1 MTYPMSAEPARD
13 VRNNVGRTVMSM
25 IIAVTG
31 TPGVGKT
38 TVSKLLAERLKYRY
52 VNLRDYAF
60 EKGLGE
66 MKGDELELDVDELA
80 EKFAR
85 DFEGEDVIVEGHL
98 AHYMPADIVVVLR
111 AHPKLV
117 AERLKARGYSKE
129 KLGENVEAELV
140 DVILVEA
147 IEENENVIEVDTTGK
162 TPEEV
167 VEEILGLIE
176 RGVRRKVGIV
186 DWSEV
191 YDEVIPY
198 LRL

>member
-1 MTYPMSAEPARD
+1 
-13 VRNNVGRTVMSM
+13 M

-38 TVSKLLAERLKYRY
+38 TVSKLLAQRLGYEY
-52 VNLRDYAF
+52 VNLRDYAM
-60 EKGLGE
+60 EKGIGE
-66 MKGDELELDVDELA
+66 MKGDELEVEVDELVYNF
-80 EKFAR
+80 ER
-85 DFEGEDVIVEGHL
+85 DFAGKNVVVDGHL
-98 AHYMPADIVVVLR
+98 SHFLKADLVVVLR

-117 AERLKARGYSKE
+117 GERLKARGYSKE
-129 KLGENVEAELV
+129 KIGENVEAELV

-147 IEENENVIEVDTTGK
+147 LEENGNVIEVNTTGK

-167 VEEILGLIE
+167 VDEIIELIQK
-176 RGVRRKVGIV
+176 GVKRRVGVV

>member
-1 MTYPMSAEPARD
+1 
-13 VRNNVGRTVMSM
+13 M

-38 TVSKLLAERLKYRY
+38 TISKLLAEKLGYEY
-52 VNLRDYAF
+52 VNLRDYAL
-60 EKGLGE
+60 EKGIGE
-66 MKGDELELDVDELA
+66 MKGEELEIDVDELR
-80 EKFAR
+80 ETFER
-85 DFEGEDVIVEGHL
+85 DFQGKNVVADSHLSHFLKADLVI
-98 AHYMPADIVVVLR
+98 VLR
-111 AHPKLV
+111 ANPKLI
-117 AERLKARGYSKE
+117 AERLKERGGYGRE

-147 IEENENVIEVDTTGK
+147 LEENENVIEVDTTGK

-167 VEEILGLIE
+167 VEEILNLIR
-176 RGVRRKVGIV
+176 RGGVKRRVGIV

-191 YDEVIPY
+191 YDEVLPY

>member
-1 MTYPMSAEPARD
+1 
-13 VRNNVGRTVMSM
+13 M

-38 TVSKLLAERLKYRY
+38 TVSKLLAEKLGYEY
-52 VNLRDYAF
+52 VSLRDYAI
-60 EKGLGE
+60 EKGIGE
-66 MKGDELELDVDELA
+66 MKGDELEVEVDELA
-80 EKFAR
+80 YNFER
-85 DFEGEDVIVEGHL
+85 DFRGKNVVVDGHL
-98 AHYMPADIVVVLR
+98 SHFLNADLVVVLR
-111 AHPKLV
+111 VHPKLIG
-117 AERLKARGYSKE
+117 ERLTERGYPRE
-129 KLGENVEAELV
+129 KVGENVEAELV

-147 IEENENVIEVDTTGK
+147 LEENENVVEVDTTGK

-167 VEEILGLIE
+167 VNEILELIE
-176 RGVRRKVGIV
+176 KCVKKRVGIV

>member
-1 MTYPMSAEPARD
+1 
-13 VRNNVGRTVMSM
+13 M

-38 TVSKLLAERLKYRY
+38 TVSKLLAQKLGYEY
-52 VNLRDYAF
+52 VSLRDYAM
-60 EKGLGE
+60 EKGIGE
-66 MKGDELELDVDELA
+66 MKGDELEVEVDELA
-80 EKFAR
+80 YNFER
-85 DFEGEDVIVEGHL
+85 DFKGKNVVVDGHL
-98 AHYMPADIVVVLR
+98 SHFLNADLVVVLR
-111 AHPKLV
+111 AHPRLIG
-117 AERLKARGYSKE
+117 ERLTERGYSRE
-129 KLGENVEAELV
+129 KVGENVEAELV

-147 IEENENVIEVDTTGK
+147 LEENENVVEVDTTGK

-167 VEEILGLIE
+167 VNEILELIE
-176 RGVRRKVGIV
+176 KGVRRRVSVV

>member
-1 MTYPMSAEPARD
+1 MTYPMSAEPTRD
-13 VRNNVGRTVMSM
+13 VRGNDGKGVSCM

-52 VNLRDYAF
+52 VNLRDYAL

-66 MKGDELELDVDELA
+66 MKGSELELDVDELA
-80 EKFAR
+80 ENFAR
-85 DFEGEDVIVEGHL
+85 DFEGGDVIVDSHL
-98 AHYMPADIVVVLR
+98 AHHIPADVVVVLR

-117 AERLKARGYSKE
+117 AERLRKRGYSKE
-129 KLGENVEAELV
+129 KVGENVEAELV

-147 IEENENVIEVDTTGK
+147 IMENENVIEVDTTGK

-167 VEEILGLIE
+167 ADEVLTLIQS
-176 RGVRRKVGIV
+176 GVKRRVGIA

>member
-1 MTYPMSAEPARD
+1 MTYPMSAEP
-13 VRNNVGRTVMSM
+13 VRGVILNSYGGVIM

-38 TVSKLLAERLKYRY
+38 TISKLLAEKLGYEY
-52 VNLRDYAF
+52 VNLRDYAL
-60 EKGLGE
+60 EKGIGE
-66 MKGDELELDVDELA
+66 MKENEFEIDVDELREA
-80 EKFAR
+80 FGR
-85 DFEGEDVIVEGHL
+85 DFKGKNVVADGHL
-98 AHYMPADIVVVLR
+98 SHFLKADLVIVLR
-111 AHPKLV
+111 ANPKLI
-117 AERLKARGYSKE
+117 AERLKERGYGRE

-147 IEENENVIEVDTTGK
+147 LEENENVIEVDTTGK

-167 VEEILGLIE
+167 VEEILNLIR
-176 RGVRRKVGIV
+176 RGVKRRVGIV

-191 YDEVIPY
+191 YDEVLPY

>member
-1 MTYPMSAEPARD
+1 
-13 VRNNVGRTVMSM
+13 M

-38 TVSKLLAERLKYRY
+38 TVSKLLAEKLGYEY
-52 VNLRDYAF
+52 VNLRDYAI
-60 EKGLGE
+60 EKGIGE
-66 MKGDELELDVDELA
+66 MKGDELEVEVDELA
-80 EKFAR
+80 YNFEKDFA
-85 DFEGEDVIVEGHL
+85 GKDVVVDGHL
-98 AHYMPADIVVVLR
+98 SHFLKADLVVVLR

-117 AERLKARGYSKE
+117 GERLEARGYPKE
-129 KLGENVEAELV
+129 KVGENVEAELV

-147 IEENENVIEVDTTGK
+147 LEENENVIEVDTTGK

-167 VEEILGLIE
+167 VEEVLELIKE
-176 RGVRRKVGIV
+176 GVKRRVGIV

-191 YDEVIPY
+191 YDEVVPY

>member
-1 MTYPMSAEPARD
+1 
-13 VRNNVGRTVMSM
+13 M

-38 TVSKLLAERLKYRY
+38 TVSKLLAEKLGYDY
-52 VNLRDYAF
+52 VSLRDYAI
-60 EKGLGE
+60 KRGIGE
-66 MKGDELELDVDELA
+66 GTEELEVEVDELA
-80 EKFAR
+80 YNFER
-85 DFEGEDVIVEGHL
+85 DFEGKNVVVDGHL
-98 AHYMPADIVVVLR
+98 SHFLPADIVVVLR
-111 AHPKLV
+111 AHPKLIG
-117 AERLKARGYSKE
+117 ERLTERGYSRE
-129 KLGENVEAELV
+129 KVGENVEAELV

-147 IEENENVIEVDTTGK
+147 LEENENVVEVDTTGK

-167 VEEILGLIE
+167 VNEILGLIE
-176 RGVRRKVGIV
+176 KGVRRRVGIV

>member
-1 MTYPMSAEPARD
+1 
-13 VRNNVGRTVMSM
+13 M

-38 TVSKLLAERLKYRY
+38 TISKLLAEKLGYEY
-52 VNLRDYAF
+52 VNLRDYAL
-60 EKGLGE
+60 EKGIGE
-66 MKGDELELDVDELA
+66 MKGDELEVEVDELA
-80 EKFAR
+80 YNFEK
-85 DFEGEDVIVEGHL
+85 DFKGKNVVVDGHL
-98 AHYMPADIVVVLR
+98 SHFLNANLVIVLR
-111 AHPKLV
+111 ANPKLI
-117 AERLKARGYSKE
+117 AERLKERDYSRE

-147 IEENENVIEVDTTGK
+147 LEENENVIEVDTTGK

-167 VEEILGLIE
+167 VEEILDLMQN
-176 RGVRRKVGIV
+176 GVKRRVGIV

>member
-1 MTYPMSAEPARD
+1 
-13 VRNNVGRTVMSM
+13 M

-38 TVSKLLAERLKYRY
+38 TVSKLLARKLGYEY
-52 VNLRDYAF
+52 VSLRDYAM
-60 EKGLGE
+60 ERGIGE
-66 MKGDELELDVDELA
+66 MKGDELEVEVDELA
-80 EKFAR
+80 YNFER
-85 DFEGEDVIVEGHL
+85 DFAGKNVIADGHL
-98 AHYMPADIVVVLR
+98 SHFLKADLVVVLR

-117 AERLKARGYSKE
+117 GERLKARGYSKE
-129 KLGENVEAELV
+129 KIGENVEAELV

-147 IEENENVIEVDTTGK
+147 LEENENVIEVDTTGK

-167 VEEILGLIE
+167 VDEILRLIQK
-176 RGVRRKVGIV
+176 GVKRRVGIV

>member
-1 MTYPMSAEPARD
+1 
-13 VRNNVGRTVMSM
+13 M

-38 TVSKLLAERLKYRY
+38 TVSKLLAEKLGYEY
-52 VNLRDYAF
+52 VNLRDYAL
-60 EKGLGE
+60 EKGIGE
-66 MKGDELELDVDELA
+66 MKGDELEVEVDELA
-80 EKFAR
+80 YNFEK
-85 DFEGEDVIVEGHL
+85 DFKGKNVVVDGHL
-98 AHYMPADIVVVLR
+98 SHFLNADLVIVLR
-111 AHPKLV
+111 ANPKLI
-117 AERLKARGYSKE
+117 AERLKERGYSRE

-147 IEENENVIEVDTTGK
+147 LEENENVIEVDTTGK

-167 VEEILGLIE
+167 VEEILNLMGK
-176 RGVRRKVGIV
+176 GVKKRVGIV

-191 YDEVIPY
+191 YDEVLPY

>member
-1 MTYPMSAEPARD
+1 MTYPMSAEP
-13 VRNNVGRTVMSM
+13 VRGVILNSYGGVIM

-38 TVSKLLAERLKYRY
+38 TISKLLAEKLGYEY
-52 VNLRDYAF
+52 VNLRDYAL
-60 EKGLGE
+60 EKGIGE
-66 MKGDELELDVDELA
+66 MKENELEIDVDELREA
-80 EKFAR
+80 FGR
-85 DFEGEDVIVEGHL
+85 DFKGKNVVADGHL
-98 AHYMPADIVVVLR
+98 SHFLKADLVIVLR
-111 AHPKLV
+111 ANPKLI
-117 AERLKARGYSKE
+117 AERLKERGYGRE

-147 IEENENVIEVDTTGK
+147 LEENENVIEVDTTGK

-167 VEEILGLIE
+167 VEEILNLIR
-176 RGVRRKVGIV
+176 RGVKRRVGIV

-191 YDEVIPY
+191 YDEVLPY

>member
-1 MTYPMSAEPARD
+1 
-13 VRNNVGRTVMSM
+13 M

-38 TVSKLLAERLKYRY
+38 TVSKLLARKLGYEYVSLRHYVMER
-52 VNLRDYAF
+52 
-60 EKGLGE
+60 GIGE
-66 MKGDELELDVDELA
+66 MKGDELEVEVDELA
-80 EKFAR
+80 YNFER
-85 DFEGEDVIVEGHL
+85 DFAGKNVVADGHL
-98 AHYMPADIVVVLR
+98 SHFLKADLVVVLR

-117 AERLKARGYSKE
+117 GERLKGRGYSKE
-129 KLGENVEAELV
+129 KIGENVEAELV

-147 IEENENVIEVDTTGK
+147 LEENENVIEVDTTGK

-167 VEEILGLIE
+167 VDEIIGLIQKGIK
-176 RGVRRKVGIV
+176 RRVGVV

>member
-1 MTYPMSAEPARD
+1 
-13 VRNNVGRTVMSM
+13 M
-25 IIAVTG
+25 IIAITG

-38 TVSKLLAERLKYRY
+38 TVSKLLAERLNYRY
-52 VNLRDYAF
+52 VNLRDYAL

-66 MKGDELELDVDELA
+66 MKGDELELDVDELV
-80 EKFAR
+80 ENFAK
-85 DFEGEDVIVEGHL
+85 DFKGEDVVVDSHL
-98 AHYMPADIVVVLR
+98 AHHVPADIVVVLR

-117 AERLKARGYSKE
+117 AERLKARDYSKE
-129 KLGENVEAELV
+129 KVGENVEAELI

-162 TPEEV
+162 TPGEV

-176 RGVRRKVGIV
+176 RGVRRRIGIV

-191 YDEVIPY
+191 YDEVVPY

>member
-1 MTYPMSAEPARD
+1 
-13 VRNNVGRTVMSM
+13 M

-38 TVSKLLAERLKYRY
+38 TVSKLLAERMNYRY
-52 VNLRDYAF
+52 VNIRDYAL

-80 EKFAR
+80 ENFAK
-85 DFEGEDVIVEGHL
+85 DFGGEDVIVEGHL

-111 AHPKLV
+111 THPKLI

-176 RGVRRKVGIV
+176 RGVRRRVGIV
-186 DWSEV
+186 DWSEA